1 MLDVVSHWCTTWK
14 ISINVN
20 KTKVMHFRP
29 QSFATSEFIFQCE
42 MTLNVLVPHTPLP
55 YINIGYIMDVYSLLY
70 TLYVILPAILTLVIK
85 LPNARLAAL
94 ASSFA
99 LSIL

>member
-1 MLDVVSHWCTTWK
+1 MSRAMILDVCFPTD
-14 ISINVN
+14 N
-20 KTKVMHFRP
+20 KYLHALFWTD
-29 QSFATSEFIFQCE
+29 E

-70 TLYVILPAILTLVIK
+70 TLYVIPPAILTLVIK
-85 LPNARLAAL
+85 LPSARLAAL

-99 LSIL
+99 FLLNVKRSSI

>member
-1 MLDVVSHWCTTWK
+1 MILDVCFPTD
-14 ISINVN
+14 N
-20 KTKVMHFRP
+20 KYLHALFWTD
-29 QSFATSEFIFQCE
+29 E

-70 TLYVILPAILTLVIK
+70 TLYVILPAIFTLVIK

-94 ASSFA
+94 VYFFM
-99 LSIL
+99 LMT